1 MCLCSNF
8 KSYLETL
15 ITRYINSS
23 DTTTRN
29 MDKEISAKT
38 IESDILVYRC
48 NEISLQRAPDTFKN
62 H

>member
-1 MCLCSNF
+1 MFKLQIIFGNF
-8 KSYLETL
+8 DF
-15 ITRYINSS
+15 INSS

>member
-1 MCLCSNF
+1 MFKLQIVFGNF
-8 KSYLETL
+8 D
-15 ITRYINSS
+15 YINSF

-48 NEISLQRAPDTFKN
+48 NEISLQRAPDTLKN

>member
-1 MCLCSNF
+1 MFKLQIIFGNF
-8 KSYLETL
+8 D
-15 ITRYINSS
+15 YINSS

-38 IESDILVYRC
+38 IESDKMQY
-48 NEISLQRAPDTFKN
+48 EISLQRAPDTFKN